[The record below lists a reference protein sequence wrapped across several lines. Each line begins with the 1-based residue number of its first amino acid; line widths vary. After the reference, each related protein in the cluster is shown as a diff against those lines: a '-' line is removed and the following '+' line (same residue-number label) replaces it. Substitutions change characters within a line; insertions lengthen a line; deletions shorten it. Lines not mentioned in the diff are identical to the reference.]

1 MAHTDLP
8 RFENSGNALLG
19 VATAS
24 LGASSFEVWRSSIA
38 AGSRTPSHTHE
49 TEEIFVVLA
58 GQGRA
63 HIGDQVFDFVAP
75 ATVIAPA
82 GVEHF
87 IENTGT
93 SPTDSIVVVGLGST
107 IRNAE
112 GDAMDLPWR
121 R

>member
-1 MAHTDLP
+1 FPHEHQAAPGGPEAPSRTAPRVVAHTDLP

-82 GVEHF
+82 G
-87 IENTGT
+87 
-93 SPTDSIVVVGLGST
+93 
-107 IRNAE
+107 
-112 GDAMDLPWR
+112 
-121 R
+121 